1 MPFVGQTFDRE
12 TLDLL
17 NGVFAQAWDEAQRSV
32 SMPAEVSDMRD
43 KLASHIMDVAS
54 EGERDPV
61 LLKFTALR
69 AFFAGP

>member
-12 TLDLL
+12 TLDLSDR
-17 NGVFAQAWDEAQRSV
+17 VFDQAWGKAQRSA
-32 SMPAEVSDMRD
+32 SMPAQVSDMRD
-43 KLASHIMDVAS
+43 KLASHIIDVAS
-54 EGERDPV
+54 EGERAPQ